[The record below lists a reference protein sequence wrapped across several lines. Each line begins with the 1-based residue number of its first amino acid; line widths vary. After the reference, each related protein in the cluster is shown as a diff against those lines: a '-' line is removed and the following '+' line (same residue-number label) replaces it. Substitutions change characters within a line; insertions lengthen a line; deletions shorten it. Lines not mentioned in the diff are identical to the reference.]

1 VVLDAP
7 NLLICEKCGR
17 EYELLSRRIF
27 CDCGGLLR
35 VELRSVDTEVS
46 WELFRSRKF
55 YVWRYRELIPVP
67 KDAEVVTLYEGGTP
81 LIRASNL
88 GRSLRLTNLYVK
100 FEGANPTG
108 SFKDR
113 GMTVA
118 TTIAKY
124 LGVKAVVCASTGNTS
139 SSMAAYARRAGLK
152 PILVVP
158 KNGIAKGKMGQ
169 GLLYGAT
176 VIEVEGGFDTAMKV
190 IMELANDLKVYPLNS
205 VNPWRIEGQKTV
217 GYEIVDE
224 LGVPD
229 WIVLPV
235 GNAGNITSLWKG
247 LKELRALGLIKRLPK
262 VLAVQ
267 AEGASPIVKAF
278 HNGKYVP
285 ETKVETIAS
294 AIRIGN
300 PVHWE
305 RALRVLNE
313 SRGYALS
320 VSDLEILNAQKDLAR
335 LEGLGVEPA
344 SAASIAGVRKAV
356 DLGIIRSDEVVVAI
370 ATGHALKD
378 PDVMLSY
385 EVDRVVVADA
395 EAAVK
400 TIEKLVMSS

>member
-1 VVLDAP
+1 
-7 NLLICEKCGR
+7 
-17 EYELLSRRIF
+17 
-27 CDCGGLLR
+27 
-35 VELRSVDTEVS
+35 
-46 WELFRSRKF
+46 
-55 YVWRYRELIPVP
+55 VWRYRELIPVP
-67 KDAEVVTLYEGGTP
+67 KDAEIVTLYEGGTP
-81 LIRASNL
+81 LIRVANL
-88 GRSLRLTNLYVK
+88 GRSLGLTNLYVK

-118 TTIAKY
+118 ITIAKY
-124 LGVKAVVCASTGNTS
+124 LGVKSVVCASTGNTS

-190 IMELANDLKVYPLNS
+190 IMELANDPNVYPLNS

-247 LKELRALGLIKRLPK
+247 LKELRVLGLIRRLPK

-278 HNGKYVP
+278 HNSSYVP
-285 ETKVETIAS
+285 ESKVETIAS
-294 AIRIGN
+294 AIRIGS

-320 VSDLEILNAQKDLAR
+320 VSDLEILNAQKNLAR

-344 SAASIAGVRKAV
+344 SAASIAGVKKAV
-356 DLGIIRSDEVVVAI
+356 ELGVIRGDEVVVAI

-378 PDVMLSY
+378 PDVMLNY

-395 EAAVK
+395 EVAIK
-400 TIEKLVMSS
+400 TIKKLAMSD

>member
-1 VVLDAP
+1 M
-7 NLLICEKCGR
+7 
-17 EYELLSRRIF
+17 
-27 CDCGGLLR
+27 
-35 VELRSVDTEVS
+35 
-46 WELFRSRKF
+46 
-55 YVWRYRELIPVP
+55 WRYRELIPVP
-67 KDAEVVTLYEGGTP
+67 KDAEIVTLYEGGTP
-81 LIRASNL
+81 LIRVANL
-88 GRSLRLTNLYVK
+88 GRPLRLTNLYVK

-118 TTIAKY
+118 ITIAKY

-190 IMELANDLKVYPLNS
+190 IMELANDPNVYPLNS

-247 LKELRALGLIKRLPK
+247 LKELKVLGLIRKLPK

-278 HNGKYVP
+278 HNGSYVP
-285 ETKVETIAS
+285 ESKVETIAS
-294 AIRIGN
+294 AIRIGS

-344 SAASIAGVRKAV
+344 SAASIAGVKKAV
-356 DLGIIRSDEVVVAI
+356 DLGVIRGDEVVVAI

-378 PDVMLSY
+378 PDVMLNY

-395 EAAVK
+395 EAAIK
-400 TIEKLVMSS
+400 TIKKLVMSD